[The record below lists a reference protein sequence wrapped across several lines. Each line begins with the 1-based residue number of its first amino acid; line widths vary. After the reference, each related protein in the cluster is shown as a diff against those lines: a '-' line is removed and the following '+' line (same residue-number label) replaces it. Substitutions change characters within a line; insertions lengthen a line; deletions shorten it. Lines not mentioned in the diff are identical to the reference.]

1 MKPDTYDDYLEI
13 DLVEVFYAILS
24 HWALI
29 LITTVG
35 LATAAYCYG
44 RFMVTPVY
52 SSSSALYVLSKSTS
66 ITSMADI
73 QVGTNLTSDYM
84 EVVKTRPVVEKVMK
98 SLGVVDTYSRF
109 VRKIS
114 VSNPSN
120 TRFLRITVQDP
131 DAAFAKSVV
140 DELADVSA
148 AFISEKMD
156 QEPPTIIQYGYSD
169 GRPVTRSARY
179 YAALGGLAGAV
190 ASVAIIVLM
199 YLLNDKIMTPED
211 LEKRTGLNV
220 LASLPFDD

>member
-1 MKPDTYDDYLEI
+1 MGQQNNDEIEI
-13 DLVEVFYAILS
+13 DLQELFSVVIGHWLPIL
-24 HWALI
+24 
-29 LITTVG
+29 
-35 LATAAYCYG
+35 AAVIVMAAAGFCYG
-44 RFMVTPVY
+44 HFFVTPQY
-52 SSSSALYVLSKSTS
+52 SSNATLFVLSKSTS

-84 EVVKTRPVVEKVMK
+84 EVVKTRPVVEQVMET
-98 SLGVVDTYSRF
+98 LGVADTYSHF
-109 VRKIS
+109 VGKIN

-120 TRFLRITVQDP
+120 TRFLRITVTDP
-131 DAAFAKSVV
+131 DPAFAKTVV

-169 GRPVTRSARY
+169 GRPVTHSARY

-190 ASVAIIVLM
+190 IMVAIVVLM

-220 LASLPFDD
+220 LATLPLDE

>member
-1 MKPDTYDDYLEI
+1 MGQQNNDEIEI
-13 DLVEVFYAILS
+13 DLQELFSVVVAHWLPILAAIIVL
-24 HWALI
+24 
-29 LITTVG
+29 G
-35 LATAAYCYG
+35 AAGFCFG
-44 RFMVTPVY
+44 RFFVTPQY
-52 SSSSALYVLSKSTS
+52 SSSATLFVLSKSTS

-84 EVVKTRPVVEKVMK
+84 EVVKTRPVVEKVME